1 MSKKA
6 QESFVALHSLRRAP
20 LDPRDASAQIRRI
33 YFATTKQTIQHDLAH
48 AIELLK
54 GLPTEEDRDRAA
66 VYMDGLAQLRTEWTP
81 RPQRAAAGP
90 KAKKTPS
97 APARKRSASTSKA
110 SPRKPRR

>member
-6 QESFVALHSLRRAP
+6 PESFVALQSLRRTP
-20 LDPRDASAQIRRI
+20 PDPKEAIAQIRRI
-33 YFATTKQTIQHDLAH
+33 YFATTKKTIQHDLAH

-81 RPQRAAAGP
+81 RPAAAKGP
-90 KAKKTPS
+90 RRPASGPARARGRTSKKTP
-97 APARKRSASTSKA
+97 RRS
-110 SPRKPRR
+110 